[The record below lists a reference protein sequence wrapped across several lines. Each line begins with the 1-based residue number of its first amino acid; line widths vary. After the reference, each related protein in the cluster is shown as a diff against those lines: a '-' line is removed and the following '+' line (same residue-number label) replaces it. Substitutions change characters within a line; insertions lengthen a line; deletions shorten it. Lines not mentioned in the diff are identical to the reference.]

1 MCGGGGGNS
10 VTNNLAIQSAAQEQA
25 RQDRIKEGMRQL
37 EIMFSG
43 GNTPT
48 GQVGAGARYDPN
60 QTYYDKNGNV
70 WAPGDVGAYRAKN
83 PVMLTAPYNE
93 GGGEGGNWV
102 AATYGPD
109 VTTSDDAIR
118 QRMFDDAMGG
128 GLYTG
133 VQANTGFD
141 DAFFDKAYQAQLDYA
156 LPQVDKQFAEAQRN
170 LEFALARQGLS
181 ASSQGE
187 NLRADLNNQRALAVQ
202 GEQDKA
208 NTVRTQQQ
216 QAVEEER
223 DNLTKLLQSTGDV
236 ESTMNMASAR
246 KNMLSAAP
254 SLATVGPLFQNATG
268 TLADMIVSPA
278 LRGAQSSSSSSGY
291 GSSSKGSGK
300 VVN

>member
-10 VTNNLAIQSAAQEQA
+10 VTNNLAIQSAQQEQA

-37 EIMFSG
+37 EVMFGG
-43 GNTPT
+43 GNMPT
-48 GQVGAGARYDPN
+48 GKVGTGAQYDPN

-70 WAPGDVGAYRAKN
+70 WSPGDVGAYRASH
-83 PVMLTAPYNE
+83 PVMTVAPQYLA
-93 GGGEGGNWV
+93 GGEGGTWTS
-102 AATYGPD
+102 AEYGPD
-109 VTTSDDAIR
+109 VSASDQSIG
-118 QRMFDDAMGG
+118 QKMFDDAMGG

-133 VQANTGFD
+133 VQTSTGFD
-141 DAFFDKAYQAQLDYA
+141 PAFFDKAYQAQLDYA
-156 LPQVDKQFAEAQRN
+156 LPQVDKQFSEAQRN

-181 ASSQGE
+181 ASSQAEG
-187 NLRADLNNQRALAVQ
+187 LRADLNNQRALAVQ

-208 NTVRTQQQ
+208 NTVRAQQQ
-216 QAVEEER
+216 QAVEDER

-278 LRGAQSSSSSSGY
+278 LRTAQSSSSSGY